1 MSLTRGKEKMK
12 LYLNKIQRNLLL
24 EILRASEN
32 NAIGGN
38 DHDLAEAF
46 AELYKAIQPTNAAYI
61 NLKRPDAE
69 IIVEFSEFVRM
80 SLDKTINFIDSDTSR
95 SEEEKEDLRIEAS
108 AARDEIESVIT
119 QLQEKI
125 KQNPV

>member
-1 MSLTRGKEKMK
+1 MK
-12 LYLNKIQRNLLL
+12 LYLNKNQRSILL

-38 DHDLAEAF
+38 DHDLAGAF
-46 AELYKAIQPTNAAYI
+46 AELYKTIEPTNAAYI

-69 IIVEFSEFVRM
+69 TIVEFSEFVKM
-80 SLDKTINFIDSDTSR
+80 SLDKTIKFIDSDTSK
-95 SEEEKEDLRIEAS
+95 SEEEREDLRHEAT
-108 AARDEIESVIT
+108 AAREEIDAIIT
-119 QLQEKI
+119 QLQDKI